1 MKNFTSMK
9 FVVVALFLAIGTKAM
24 AETIDWVASAQG
36 YANQTDIASID
47 FDDVVSATLDKGDN
61 KNGPKYYNT
70 GSAIRLYGG
79 NSMTITAKE
88 ATLTE
93 IKFVFAS
100 GEGSN
105 AINVD
110 NGDFQTDSWEGSS
123 STVTFTIDGTSG
135 HRRIASLQITYTKGG
150 DVVTVHRPVIT
161 PASGTYTEAQTVTIT
176 ADDGLDIYY
185 AINKAGYVKYTEPFE
200 VKETTIIT
208 AYAQDANGNKSS
220 EATSEIKIV
229 DLSDIVG
236 KGTAEDPYNVASAI
250 KLLAAGQAPK
260 EATFVSG
267 VISRIGIEKDGQL
280 TDLPGNSYGNA
291 TYFIKDK
298 DGSDELEIYRGFGL
312 GGLKFTSEDDIKVG
326 DEVIIEGNL
335 KLFGTTPEMDQGN
348 KIYSLNGQ
356 LPKPEV
362 TYETIAAIKAA
373 AKAEE
378 VLVAFKLNSFLV
390 TYVSGSNIYIT
401 DGKEGFLLYGT
412 TTAKVGDKID
422 GTVTGKLYLYHGL
435 PELSLM
441 DVENLSVVSSDND
454 VVATE
459 IEELGDLDTPA
470 EALAYTSMIVKISGF
485 NAGAEALT
493 DRAVTINQNG
503 DEVTVY
509 DQFNLLSTTQF
520 STTREYTAT
529 FIVSVRDETVQLY
542 PLDKSEWEAPYT
554 LVGDG
559 TKENPYTVAD
569 VQHFDVSNKDFKS
582 DLVWVKGYIVGVGNG
597 NISKYWPGVEG
608 VECMNTNI
616 LLADAANET
625 SSIKFVPVN
634 LVNKTVYREKLNLV
648 DNPDN
653 LGKVILIQ
661 GKIQAYFSV
670 PGVKDLADAVIDGIA
685 LGISEVN
692 TESVRA
698 QGIFTLAGQRVN
710 TITRGGMYIIGGKKV
725 LVK

>member
-1 MKNFTSMK
+1 MKIFTSMK
-9 FVVVALFLAIGTKAM
+9 FVIAALFLAIGTKAM
-24 AETIDWVASAQG
+24 ADEITINFSDEKYPKSATGITDGDNPVINEGVITLETTTAEKATTTRIWSDGTLRVYQASTVTIKSSGDAITSIVFTANGNSDNHLTAEGATADGKTLTWSGSANEVTFTNDGTTSKYKSVTIYFGGEGPEPQPTVDKIYEKELVNDEGGFTTVNVSLPEELTYVWKNNNYGWVASA
-36 YANQTDIASID
+36 YKDKALEAEAWL
-47 FDDVVSATLDKGDN
+47 VS
-61 KNGPKYYNT
+61 PK
-70 GSAIRLYGG
+70 
-79 NSMTITAKE
+79 
-88 ATLTE
+88 
-93 IKFVFAS
+93 
-100 GEGSN
+100 
-105 AINVD
+105 
-110 NGDFQTDSWEGSS
+110 
-123 STVTFTIDGTSG
+123 FTIESG
-135 HRRIASLQITYTKGG
+135 AK
-150 DVVTVHRPVIT
+150 
-161 PASGTYTEAQTVTIT
+161 
-176 ADDGLDIYY
+176 
-185 AINKAGYVKYTEPFE
+185 
-200 VKETTIIT
+200 
-208 AYAQDANGNKSS
+208 
-220 EATSEIKIV
+220 
-229 DLSDIVG
+229 LSFDQALN
-236 KGTAEDPYNVASAI
+236 KGTAEAIDVYVSEDLESYVRLEVPNV
-250 KLLAAGQAPK
+250 P
-260 EATFVSG
+260 E
-267 VISRIGIEKDGQL
+267 
-280 TDLPGNSYGNA
+280 GNSWSFVESGEIDLADYSGKSIYIVFKYRSSAENA
-291 TYFIKDK
+291 PSWEIKNF
-298 DGSDELEIYRGFGL
+298 L
-312 GGLKFTSEDDIKVG
+312 LKGKGTV
-326 DEVIIEGNL
+326 EVKE
-335 KLFGTTPEMDQGN
+335 PE
-348 KIYSLNGQ
+348 
-356 LPKPEV
+356 PEA
-362 TYETIAAIKAA
+362 TYETISAIKAA
-373 AKAEE
+373 AKDDE
-378 VLVAFKLNSFLV
+378 VLVAFKFNSFLV
-390 TYVSGSNIYIT
+390 TYINGKNIYIT
-401 DGKEGFLLYGT
+401 DGTEGFLLYGT

-422 GTVTGKLYLYHGL
+422 GTVTGKLKLYHGL
-435 PELSLM
+435 PELELK

-454 VVATE
+454 VAATE

-470 EALAYTSMIVKISGF
+470 EAKAYTSMIVKISGF
-485 NAGAEALT
+485 NAGAEVLT

-529 FIVSVRDETVQLY
+529 FIVSVRDEAVQLY